1 MELGK
6 DMYALFLGPIF
17 VVEHSIS
24 QLVILVNV
32 SPVKCSWSE
41 GGTAWLSMI
50 PDIPPPQQILLP

>member
-32 SPVKCSWSE
+32 SPVKCSWSQFQIGI
-41 GGTAWLSMI
+41 GGLQLENSVAV
-50 PDIPPPQQILLP
+50 